1 MRDWE
6 HNYRKKLNATESA
19 RVRVQ
24 RAREHKHTSVLLPQF
39 LVQDRR
45 CSCVLMLQCQG
56 RVVRALLRR
65 GAGDDAR
72 MLSDGDLAIIRR
84 SRL

>member
-24 RAREHKHTSVLLPQF
+24 RAREHKHTSVFYRSF
-39 LVQDRR
+39 LSRI
-45 CSCVLMLQCQG
+45 
-56 RVVRALLRR
+56 
-65 GAGDDAR
+65 DDAPVF
-72 MLSDGDLAIIRR
+72 
-84 SRL
+84 